1 MDQVASMAISLLEY
15 AIDHTIIIQDESE
28 SQDTIR
34 DNIHAK
40 HTQTPAL
47 HCGNGTDIMNV
58 ATLNPNSF

>member
-15 AIDHTIIIQDESE
+15 AIDHTVIIQDESE

-40 HTQTPAL
+40 HTQTPRIAL
-47 HCGNGTDIMNV
+47 WDGTDILNM